1 MLTTHNKHVI
11 VFDLDETLGFF
22 QNFGLFYYT
31 LQNYIHQP
39 IPFQLFCDIM
49 DLYPEILRPK
59 IFSIIRYVLD
69 VKKQYN
75 VTIMIYT
82 NNQGPKEW
90 VQLIKQ
96 YFEYKLN
103 QPIFSKIIYAFM
115 INGRVIEPKRTSH
128 DKTYKDLLRTTRLP
142 KEAKICF
149 IDDVYY
155 DDMNDDNVYY
165 LHIDPY
171 VSSLHYTTMVERL
184 VKSKL
189 LGEINQKYLIK
200 NMANA
205 FMNVKYH
212 RKTQKDYDM
221 DIIIGK
227 KIMMCL
233 QEFFLE
239 F

>member
-1 MLTTHNKHVI
+1 MLETHNKHVI

-31 LQNYIHQP
+31 LQNYMQQP
-39 IPFQLFCDIM
+39 ISFQLFCDM
-49 DLYPEILRPK
+49 LDLYPELLRPK
-59 IFSIIRYVLD
+59 IFSIIKYILD
-69 VKKQYN
+69 VKEEYN

-90 VQLIKQ
+90 VQLIKR

-103 QPIFSKIIYAFM
+103 RPIFTKIIYAFM
-115 INGRVIEPKRTSH
+115 INGRVIEPMRSTH
-128 DKTYKDLLRTTRLP
+128 NKTYRDLLRTTRLP

-155 DDMNDDNVYY
+155 DEMTDDNVYY
-165 LHIDPY
+165 LDIVPY
-171 VSSLHYTTMVERL
+171 VSSLHYSTMVERL

-189 LGEINQKYLIK
+189 LGTINQKYLIK
-200 NMANA
+200 NIANA
-205 FMNVKYH
+205 FINVKYH
-212 RKTQKDYDM
+212 HKTQKDYEI

-227 KIMMCL
+227 TIMMCL